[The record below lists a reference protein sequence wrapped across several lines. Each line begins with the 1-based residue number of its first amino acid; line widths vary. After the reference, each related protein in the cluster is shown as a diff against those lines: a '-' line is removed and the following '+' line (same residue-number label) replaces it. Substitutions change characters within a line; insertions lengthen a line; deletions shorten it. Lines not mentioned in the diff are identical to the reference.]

1 MSATDNL
8 NLPIIDLRELDNENT
23 RADFYKKL
31 RKVSRENGFFYLVGH
46 GISQEERDDLLNTVK
61 RFFALPQDAKDK
73 ISIDNSP
80 HFHGYTRTGDER
92 TRNKA
97 DFREQLDI
105 GEEVVGQ
112 TLLAEDDPH
121 FYRNLRGPNQ
131 WPEEVPELKG
141 KALAYADKAHHVLSK
156 LLKAFIGA
164 LEVPEEDFSVL
175 TTDTGFTLKLVH
187 YPANDGEQGPDRQQ
201 GCGPHK
207 DAALLALLW
216 QDDVGGLQVFTEE
229 KGWIDAPSVK
239 DAYIVNIGEIL
250 ELATNGYFT
259 ADIHQVVM
267 KPHLKK
273 DRYSIPFFLSTGIDL
288 DYLPLLKLPKELQA
302 EARGPSSD
310 PENPLFQNVSRN
322 YMKARLR
329 SHLNTTKRF
338 YPKSY
343 EQIVKSGNISSSAY

>member
-105 GEEVVGQ
+105 GEEIVGQ
-112 TLLAEDDPH
+112 PLYGEDDPH

-131 WPEEVPELKG
+131 WPEEVPELKE
-141 KALAYADKAHHVLSK
+141 KALAYADKAHNILVK

-164 LEVPEEDFSVL
+164 LEVSEEEFSVL
-175 TTDTGFTLKLVH
+175 TTDNRHTLKLVR
-187 YPANDGEQGPDRQQ
+187 YPANEGDQDPNREQ

-207 DAALLALLW
+207 DPGLLTFLW
-216 QDDVGGLQVFTEE
+216 QDEVGGLQVYTDD
-229 KGWIDAPSVK
+229 KGWIDAPPVK
-239 DAYIVNIGEIL
+239 DAYIINIGETL

-267 KPHLKK
+267 KPNLKK
-273 DRYSIPFFLSTGIDL
+273 DRYSIPFFLGAGVDV
-288 DYLPLLKLPKELQA
+288 DALPLLKLPKELQA
-302 EARGPSSD
+302 EARGTSSD
-310 PENPLFQNVSRN
+310 PENPLFRN
-322 YMKARLR
+322 LGRNMMKARLR

-343 EQIVKSGNISSSAY
+343 EQIVKSGNISASAY